1 MKKSVLFMAAAAMVF
16 AGMTSCQEKS
26 PYEGY
31 EINENGLNYRFYTQN
46 EGEVPAIG
54 DILEVEFGCTVNDT
68 NAIIPTMPNLFRL
81 EEPLFAGDFFEGLA
95 MMHKGDSASF
105 IVNIDSTFTTFFGQP
120 SLPEEFNS
128 TDVMRFDV
136 KVNDFYP
143 ESEYKARMAEKAR
156 QAAAERIEK
165 MKADYPEETATAA
178 QQLQDYLTA
187 QGVAAEPTASG
198 LVYVMTQEGNGEKP
212 AEGQMVK
219 VHYTGKLLDGTVFD
233 FRKPVRI
240 GDRQFASPAG
250 FGRPAP
256 GTPMPEIPEGMVR
269 SYDQNFCLNHTK
281 ADKVELVAS
290 LYAPKTGR
298 LMEVLNNHP
307 GMQLFPPWL
316 HTRRA

>member
-1 MKKSVLFMAAAAMVF
+1 MKKSVFCMAAAAMML

-46 EGEVPAIG
+46 EGETPAIG
-54 DILEVEFGCTVNDT
+54 DIIDVEFGCTVNDT
-68 NAIIPTMPNLFRL
+68 NAIIPTMPNVFRL

-95 MMHKGDSASF
+95 MMHRGDSASF

-136 KVNDFYP
+136 KVTDFCT
-143 ESEYKARMAEKAR
+143 ESEYKAKMAEKAR

-165 MKADYPEETATAA
+165 MKADYPEETAKAA
-178 QQLQDYLTA
+178 LDLQNYLNA
-187 QGVAAEPTASG
+187 QGIVAEPTASG

-233 FRKPVRI
+233 SSVDRGEPIQIPIGVGQVIPGWDEGIMLMSKGEKGVLYIPYFLAY
-240 GDRQFASPAG
+240 GDRGAGPDIPA
-250 FGRPAP
+250 FSNL
-256 GTPMPEIPEGMVR
+256 MFE
-269 SYDQNFCLNHTK
+269 
-281 ADKVELVAS
+281 VELIDF
-290 LYAPKTGR
+290 
-298 LMEVLNNHP
+298 E
-307 GMQLFPPWL
+307 
-316 HTRRA
+316 